1 MRKIS
6 WLGEYLLASHEWL
19 LDGVSLL
26 REASLQSQVNS
37 LSSLH
42 ISSSFSREIC
52 NKFAI
57 NNINYSKFI
66 TLSNGYAL
74 TVIYIC
80 TSHCNDN
87 GPGCN
92 KFECGYIATARDDTV
107 SVVNIDRNGLR
118 ANVCQHLLYPL
129 WRAADSF
136 RDTLPGQIRVLYRNT
151 L

>member
-1 MRKIS
+1 MT
-6 WLGEYLLASHEWL
+6 L

-26 REASLQSQVNS
+26 REAALQSQVNS

-42 ISSSFSREIC
+42 ITSSFSQEIC

-57 NNINYSKFI
+57 NNTNYGKFI
-66 TLSNGYAL
+66 TLSNGYGL

-87 GPGCN
+87 GPGCD
-92 KFECGYIATARDDTV
+92 KFECGYVATARDDTD

-118 ANVCQHLLYPL
+118 VNVSQHLLNPL
-129 WRAADSF
+129 WRADSF
-136 RDTLPGQIRVLYRNT
+136 RDTQPGQIGVLYRNA